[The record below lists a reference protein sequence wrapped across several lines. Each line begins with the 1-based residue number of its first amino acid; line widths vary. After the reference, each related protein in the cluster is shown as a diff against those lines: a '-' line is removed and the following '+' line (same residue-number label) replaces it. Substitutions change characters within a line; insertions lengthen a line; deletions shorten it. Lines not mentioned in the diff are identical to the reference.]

1 MHRTPFAPFG
11 RSGRSGAIFAIV
23 VVVAIIGGL
32 GFVSV
37 RSLLKDRRDQNE
49 RTAISSIR
57 ALNTA
62 LYLHRQKH
70 ADSYPKSL
78 KEMADVDTQFKC
90 GEAECAHWGYRYKYE
105 LLPSNNMGPRY
116 VIQVRPIKYQN
127 TGEQSFYSDE
137 SGVIHAT
144 PDNRPASAGDGPV
157 S

>member
-1 MHRTPFAPFG
+1 MHRAPNAPFG
-11 RSGRSGAIFAIV
+11 RPGRSGAIFAIV
-23 VVVAIIGGL
+23 VVVAILGGL

-57 ALNTA
+57 GLNTA

-70 ADSYPKSL
+70 PESYPKSL
-78 KEMADVDTQFKC
+78 HELAGVEALMKC
-90 GEAECAHWGYRYKYE
+90 GEPACLKSGYRYTYE
-105 LLPSNNMGPRY
+105 LLPATNLGPRY

-137 SGVIHAT
+137 SGVIRAT

>member
-1 MHRTPFAPFG
+1 MHHAPNAPFG
-11 RSGRSGAIFAIV
+11 RPGRSGAIFAIV

-70 ADSYPKSL
+70 PESYPKSL
-78 KEMADVDTQFKC
+78 NELASVEALMKC
-90 GEAECAHWGYRYKYE
+90 GEPACLKSGYGYKYE
-105 LLPSNNMGPRY
+105 LLPATNLGPRY

-137 SGVIHAT
+137 SGVIRAT